1 MIHECLRLRLGKI
14 NAGSANHPARRE
26 TFLAPGYPRKLK
38 LGAVGFDRRFAS
50 LAVAAVRRVA
60 KQRIAHRQGGDQRIG
75 IRAPRWSIRRRRC
88 RPCNRIAQKG
98 KKAPAPRRRTKSPND
113 TSSVFLKASPR
124 SRRASEET
132 PQGSLPRIGEDG
144 RQPWQVYARPFNT
157 SDKRPRVAIVITDLG
172 MARVSSDAAISRLPP
187 NVDLAFNVQS
197 PVVGAWLARA
207 RQAGHETVLML
218 PMEPFDYPR
227 SDPGPNSLLS
237 NLPNSDNL
245 QRLQWALMQASGYV
259 GITTLSGSRLT
270 TDPSKITPILDV
282 IHKRGLMVFD
292 ARVAPHS
299 AITDLAHAR
308 RIYRSQSIPN
318 GSTAICRRRGDR
330 RSAEPSRTD
339 RASERPERSA
349 PRRLCRSSSNGWRNG
364 PGNCRATASRWRL

>member
-1 MIHECLRLRLGKI
+1 MSAAEAENNVGPSD
-14 NAGSANHPARRE
+14 GSARRE
-26 TFLAPGYPRKLK
+26 TFLARYPRKLK
-38 LGAVGFDRRFAS
+38 LGALGLIIAALLLPWLLFGGSQSHELRTTKAAISGSDSRAALVNQAPLSPLQSDRAS
-50 LAVAAVRRVA
+50 PKEGAGASTPEEV
-60 KQRIAHRQGGDQRIG
+60 
-75 IRAPRWSIRRRRC
+75 S
-88 RPCNRIAQKG
+88 
-98 KKAPAPRRRTKSPND
+98 ND
-113 TSSVFLKASPR
+113 TSSVFLRPAPDLGV
-124 SRRASEET
+124 SEET

-157 SDKRPRVAIVITDLG
+157 NDKRPRIAIVITDLG
-172 MARVSSDAAISRLPP
+172 MSRVSSDAAITRLPS

-207 RQAGHETVLML
+207 RQAGHETILML

-259 GITTLSGSRLT
+259 GVTTLSGSRLT

-282 IHKRGLMVFD
+282 IHKRGLMVLD

-299 AITDLAHAR
+299 AITDLARTAHIPVAVNTERLDRNLSPEAIDEALNHLEQTAR
-308 RIYRSQSIPN
+308 LN
-318 GSTAICRRRGDR
+318 GQAVGIAPALPILLERLAEWTRQLPRDGIALAPLTAV
-330 RSAEPSRTD
+330 AQ
-339 RASERPERSA
+339 
-349 PRRLCRSSSNGWRNG
+349 
-364 PGNCRATASRWRL
+364 